1 MRNWPNVVELIDKL
15 TVSRLIITFI
25 SAIILFSLVF
35 YFLTLTG
42 NGIAFSFTDEEVLGY
57 FDCLYFSIVTIS
69 SLGYGDIRPVG
80 IARFVCSVEVIV
92 GLAFVGLLVSR
103 LASRKQDL
111 HLSIIYKNIVRE
123 SLDNFH
129 ATFKSLADQHA
140 KAHESIV
147 QYSTKTTQPRE
158 EEDLQ
163 KSLRELYSQLKG
175 AVNGLRQYFDYCI
188 TNNIVYDHNHF
199 RLLLKISRNLNKIL
213 NILNNFP
220 ERGRDIFFNS
230 VSKRKIDKSLIS
242 VLGMLKSLC
251 ELAKGEEILQECSK
265 AEKVVNEIRV
275 IYDIAK
281 NDNEYISIQD

>member
-1 MRNWPNVVELIDKL
+1 VELIDKL

-25 SAIILFSLVF
+25 GAVILFSFVF

-42 NGIAFSFTDEEVLGY
+42 NGIAFSFTDEEVPGY

-147 QYSTKTTQPRE
+147 QYSTKTQQPRE
-158 EEDLQ
+158 EEELQ
-163 KSLRELYSQLKG
+163 ESLRELYSQLKG

-188 TNNIVYDHNHF
+188 TNNIVYDRNHF

-251 ELAKGEEILQECSK
+251 ELAEGEEILQECSK

-281 NDNEYISIQD
+281 NENEYISIQD